1 MMMDKKNILK
11 SLRINHI
18 FSLFAAVL
26 VIVMFETGLLA
37 KGALASVVSSGAEY
51 VIEVAVIMLTV
62 LLVPLAIKGF
72 SGALNKSLGC
82 SEEEFLTLFA
92 KKAFQR
98 IAVLFVAL
106 LINEFVYYGLDYN
119 GAFYCG
125 LLALCSLLYSYPT
138 QMVLQGYI
146 EKNRSVAEEKK

>member
-37 KGALASVVSSGAEY
+37 KGALASVVSSGVEY
-51 VIEVAVIMLTV
+51 VIEVVTIMLTV

-82 SEEEFLTLFA
+82 SEEVFLALFA

-98 IAVLFVAL
+98 IALLFVAL
-106 LINEFVYYGLDYN
+106 LLNEFVYYGLDYN

-125 LLALCSLLYSYPT
+125 LLALFSLLYSYPT
-138 QMVLQGYI
+138 KMVLEGYI
-146 EKNRSVAEEKK
+146 EKNKCAAEEKK